1 MSDRKVIKIENLP
14 TKFPAVTTVVF
25 LMAIDVWSIPSWGKG
40 VIWTLLALI
49 WLGAAIN
56 FYREKRI
63 DIFEGK

>member
-1 MSDRKVIKIENLP
+1 MSERKVIKIENLP
-14 TKFPAVTTVVF
+14 TKFPATSTAVC
-25 LMAIDVWSIPSWGKG
+25 LLAIDVWNIPSWGKG

-63 DIFEGK
+63 DIFEDK